1 MPAHAGDLERRVAVL
16 ARRVPGEL
24 IAVLVAAH
32 DEVTDGVHRR
42 AVLQEEL
49 RAWRG
54 VRSAPNGMRAGSCA
68 LEYSC
73 KRAGVGPT
81 PGPTRR
87 LDSHLDGV
95 GVALG
100 RRRPERGVA

>member
-1 MPAHAGDLERRVAVL
+1 VAVL

-49 RAWRG
+49 RA
-54 VRSAPNGMRAGSCA
+54 
-68 LEYSC
+68 
-73 KRAGVGPT
+73 
-81 PGPTRR
+81 
-87 LDSHLDGV
+87 
-95 GVALG
+95 
-100 RRRPERGVA
+100 